1 MNTKDF
7 THLLQHP
14 EKIVSPI
21 QTKQLEEVLEE
32 FPYFQAARSLHLK
45 GLKNLNSFK
54 YNKALK
60 VVAAYT
66 ADREVLF
73 DFITSKDFIQNTI
86 ADTLLGKTTTLADTE
101 TASEE
106 IVPQTLS
113 ETSAENTKDTS
124 LPLTREEADTLL
136 DPNLFKAKDSKTV
149 APPSKKPTTSP
160 SNAEQSASDELDIG
174 EPLPFTKKERYS
186 FGEWLQLTA
195 FKPVKENK
203 KPSEEKELEDIDFPF
218 KKEEDAIKEGNPKKK
233 KFDLI
238 DKFIADRPKINPQK
252 DVPKIAIATSVKFD
266 KKELMTET
274 LAKVYLEQKKYK
286 NAIQAYKILS
296 LKYPE
301 KSGFFADR
309 IKAVERL
316 KADET

>member
-1 MNTKDF
+1 MNTKDVSY
-7 THLLQHP
+7 LLQHP
-14 EKIVSPI
+14 DKLVSPI
-21 QTKQLEEVLEE
+21 QIRQLEEVLEE
-32 FPYFQAARSLHLK
+32 YPYFQAARSLHLK

-54 YNKALK
+54 YNNALK

-86 ADTLLGKTTTLADTE
+86 ADHLLGDA
-101 TASEE
+101 TALVDNAVKSEE
-106 IVPQTLS
+106 VVPQPL
-113 ETSAENTKDTS
+113 EEIEVDTIEEDS
-124 LPLTREEADTLL
+124 FPLTRAEADTLL
-136 DPNLFKAKDSKTV
+136 DPLLFKAKDSNQ
-149 APPSKKPTTSP
+149 SKPTSDARKT
-160 SNAEQSASDELDIG
+160 ASDELDIG

-195 FKPVKENK
+195 FKPLKENK
-203 KPSEEKELEDIDFPF
+203 KASTEKELEDINFPLEEENSL
-218 KKEEDAIKEGNPKKK
+218 EEDSDKQK

-238 DKFIADRPKINPQK
+238 DKFIADRPKINPLK
-252 DVPKIAIATSVKFD
+252 DVPKIAISTSVKLD

-316 KADET
+316 KADDN

>member
-1 MNTKDF
+1 MNTEDLSY
-7 THLLQHP
+7 LLQKP
-14 EKIVSPI
+14 EKLVSPL

-54 YNKALK
+54 YNNALK

-73 DFITSKDFIQNTI
+73 DFITSEDFIQNTI
-86 ADTLLGKTTTLADTE
+86 ADSILGKTITLVDTE
-101 TASEE
+101 IESEE
-106 IVPQTLS
+106 VVPQISKTI
-113 ETSAENTKDTS
+113 TPENT
-124 LPLTREEADTLL
+124 LPFTRAEAEALL
-136 DPNLFKAKDSKTV
+136 DPELFEPKDPQANISSSKV
-149 APPSKKPTTSP
+149 K
-160 SNAEQSASDELDIG
+160 QSASDKLNLG
-174 EPLPFTKKERYS
+174 EPLPFTKRERYS
-186 FGEWLQLTA
+186 FGEWLQLA
-195 FKPVKENK
+195 SFNPVKKNK
-203 KPSEEKELEDIDFPF
+203 KTLKEQELKDIDFPIR
-218 KKEEDAIKEGNPKKK
+218 ENNTPEGNNPKKK

-252 DVPKIAIATSVKFD
+252 DAPKIAISNSVKLD

-316 KADET
+316 KANDA